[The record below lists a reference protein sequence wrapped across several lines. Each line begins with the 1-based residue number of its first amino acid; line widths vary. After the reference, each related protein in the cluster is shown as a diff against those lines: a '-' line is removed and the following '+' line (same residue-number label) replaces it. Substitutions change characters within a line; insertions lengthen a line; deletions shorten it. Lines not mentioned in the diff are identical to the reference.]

1 MAMIQEK
8 DQETIRTRFQEMDGA
23 VTLVTF
29 TQTDDPPQYATET
42 VTLMQELATLSDKI
56 NVVVHDF
63 KDEGDKAEQF
73 GVEQVPA
80 IVVEGTKDY
89 GVRYYGFPGGYE
101 FPALLEDIID
111 VSKGESGLSE
121 QSKER
126 LSSLTTPVHLRVFST
141 PT

>member
-1 MAMIQEK
+1 MPRRVDPA
-8 DQETIRTRFQEMDGA
+8 
-23 VTLVTF
+23 LH
-29 TQTDDPPQYATET
+29 DDARQLLLGIPLSPHHILRRAHET

-63 KDEGDKAEQF
+63 KDEGDKAEQL